1 MQQDVVVPPQYA
13 VSLTE
18 AAVVKVDKLL
28 AAEGASGLALRIRV
42 ESGGCAGLR
51 YQLYFDDQY
60 TKVLA
65 KDLAERADEGAA
77 EPDDE
82 EMAAQRAAMV
92 SAGESVLWFDGV
104 AVLVDKKSGLYLD
117 GAVIDFVDTLQKQGF
132 TIENPNA
139 QGGCACGDS
148 FH

>member
-1 MQQDVVVPPQYA
+1 MQQDVGTVPQYA
-13 VSLTE
+13 VSLTR
-18 AAVVKVDKLL
+18 AAVAKVDKLL
-28 AAEGASGLALRIRV
+28 AAEGAAGFGLRLRV
-42 ESGGCAGLR
+42 EPGGCAGLR

-60 TKVLA
+60 AKVLV
-65 KDLAERADEGAA
+65 KDLAERADEGFA

-82 EMAAQRAAMV
+82 ETAAQRAAMV
-92 SAGESVLWFDGV
+92 SSGESVLWFDGV
-104 AVLVDKKSGLYLD
+104 AVLVDKKSGVYLD

-132 TIENPNA
+132 VIENPIA